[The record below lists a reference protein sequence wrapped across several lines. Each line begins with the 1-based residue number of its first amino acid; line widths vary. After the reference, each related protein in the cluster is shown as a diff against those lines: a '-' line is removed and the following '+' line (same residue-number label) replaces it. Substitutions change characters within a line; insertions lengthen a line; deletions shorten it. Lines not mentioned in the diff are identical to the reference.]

1 MAIEQAHYRLADE
14 LGGIEILNARYQHQ
28 QFSRHSHEGY
38 TIGVIASGAQQF
50 FRTGSNHVAPQDSII
65 LVNADEVHTGCS
77 ASVGGWSYQAM
88 YPTVEQFCQVSAELG
103 PPKLG
108 APYFA
113 QAVIKDS
120 QVAAILRATIHALN
134 HSSNRLHRESLV
146 FSSLQLLMSRHAK
159 TRPQPINRNKAKPN
173 VVMAKQFLDEQASDN
188 ISLSELAKLVNLSPY
203 YLVKQFVKCYG
214 LPPHAY
220 QIQAR
225 LRLAKSLLS
234 KGHKQLDVALACGFH
249 DQSHFSR
256 HFKRALGVTPGRY
269 AKELHA

>member
-1 MAIEQAHYRLADE
+1 MSKEQAHYRLADE
-14 LGGIEILNARYQHQ
+14 LGGIEILNARYRHQ

-38 TIGVIASGAQQF
+38 TIGVIASGAQRF

-88 YPTVEQFCQVSAELG
+88 YPTVEQFSQVSEELG
-103 PPKLG
+103 CHKLG
-108 APYFA
+108 APYFS
-113 QAVIKDS
+113 QAVVEDAL
-120 QVAAILRATIHALN
+120 VARTLRASINALE
-134 HSSNRLHRESLV
+134 HSSNRLQRETLV
-146 FSSLQLLMSRHAK
+146 YSSLQLLMSRHAK
-159 TRPQPINRNKAKPN
+159 TRPQPARRGHARPN
-173 VVMAKQFLDEQASDN
+173 LAMAKQFLDEQASEN
-188 ISLSELAKLVNLSPY
+188 ISLSELAKLVNLSPS

-225 LRLAKSLLS
+225 LRLAKSLLR
-234 KGHKQLDVALACGFH
+234 KGQQQLDVALACGFH

-256 HFKRALGVTPGRY
+256 HFKRALGVSPGRY